1 MIVLTFPSIA
11 PGETAI
17 RAQDK
22 AADLDATV
30 GYCARIGTEWTA
42 VLWARRDDPRFKVV
56 TVERTTLA
64 ELRNT
69 LCGRLEVKGQWWR

>member
-1 MIVLTFPSIA
+1 MTVLTFPSIA

-17 RAQDK
+17 RAQD
-22 AADLDATV
+22 AAGLDATV
-30 GYCARIGTEWTA
+30 GYCARIGHEWTA

-56 TVERTTLA
+56 TVERPTLT
-64 ELRNT
+64 ELRNI